1 MGKKLKLHC
10 SYGGGEEES
19 EGEEAEKMKK
29 EEKKRRRRRR
39 KKRRGEV
46 EKGEVGA
53 TSLEQRCRT
62 RFLLCSQG

>member
-1 MGKKLKLHC
+1 
-10 SYGGGEEES
+10 
-19 EGEEAEKMKK
+19 MKK

-62 RFLLCSQG
+62 SFLLCSQG